1 MKFPVIMELAETEK
15 HNIKYFIDGA
25 CNYTGYADKEIL
37 INDKKERAEHLT
49 VVDLLRNDLN
59 IVCKDVKVNRFCFI
73 VI

>member
-37 INDKKERAEHLT
+37 INDKKERAEL
-49 VVDLLRNDLN
+49 
-59 IVCKDVKVNRFCFI
+59 
-73 VI
+73 